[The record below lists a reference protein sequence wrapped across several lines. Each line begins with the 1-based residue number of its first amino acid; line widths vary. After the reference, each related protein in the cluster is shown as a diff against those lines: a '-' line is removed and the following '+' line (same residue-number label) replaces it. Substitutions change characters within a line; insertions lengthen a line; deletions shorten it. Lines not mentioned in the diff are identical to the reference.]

1 MPRSIT
7 SRWSLL
13 NQLSTWFSQD
23 EYVGVK
29 WNWTF
34 GMLLKKALDQIRFMS
49 GEVVQDNV
57 YIPIRG
63 LRGHHF
69 LQKRDKLWGGVSR
82 GCLTDDFPG
91 LGVESGVQR
100 QRAVAMIFET
110 VLFGAARR

>member
-7 SRWSLL
+7 SRWSLP

-57 YIPIRG
+57 YFALSG
-63 LRGHHF
+63 LDRDDF
-69 LQKRDKLWGGVSR
+69 LQSA
-82 GCLTDDFPG
+82 TN
-91 LGVESGVQR
+91 S
-100 QRAVAMIFET
+100 
-110 VLFGAARR
+110 